1 MFWRKD
7 FSEEEKNKL
16 IEKIAKKIVEKRLEV
31 PAIFFLESIK
41 PVAFVGTQI
50 SYVIFAPFLYLL
62 GPESFNYLSVFEKRE
77 DIEKLLIKIE
87 ELSEAEKDKEKVT

>member
-1 MFWRKD
+1 MLWQKEL
-7 FSEEEKNKL
+7 SEEDKNKL

-50 SYVIFAPFLYLL
+50 SYIVFAPFLYLL
-62 GPESFNYLSVFEKRE
+62 GPESFNYLSIFEKRE
-77 DIEKLLIKIE
+77 DIEKLLSKIE
-87 ELSEAEKDKEKVT
+87 ELSEENKEKDNVT